1 MKSILRKKVL
11 KRIVAIAI
19 CMSMIL
25 QNAPMFDFIEAFS
38 AGEGE
43 TITVSIS
50 GSLLVNNKEYD
61 GNNEGEIAPSSSYGL
76 DGEIVD
82 GDKVEL
88 DVSNVMVTF
97 ENSSVGE
104 DKVVTISGLALTGE
118 DASKYSLD
126 NDTYT
131 TTASITKKKLDIVW
145 GVSDKT
151 YDGTTDAVVDEIPF
165 IDEEEIISGETV
177 QLNCENMSAS
187 FTSSD
192 AGVDKE
198 VIVSGLVL
206 SGTHAENYELNSETF
221 TTTATI
227 NPKQL
232 KVEGLSITEKPYDGT
247 TDAEITGTPVLV
259 EGDIIPGDDVQLSV
273 GNLSAK
279 FDGDDGANVGDNK
292 DIVIEGLSLVGGQ
305 AGNYAIDTSAIK
317 GKINKCDIT
326 IAAQEITIKKY
337 LLDISKLKYSVS
349 GKPEN
354 GANID
359 ETGLVIKYKEGNN
372 GAYSELTPEVL
383 ANLDIGDYYYKY
395 FDMDNSN
402 PNYNI
407 TYNKGE
413 LNIIEPVSADDEDE
427 GYFYTV
433 SKEEQDREWS
443 QSITITPKDGF
454 ELEFSDNVEFE
465 ENDGTYNLKTQG
477 ENTVQIKIVDTE
489 TDKVIHTETETFK
502 LDKGTPSIP
511 IVSVKEKDSDE
522 AYDGSA
528 TTKDI
533 VFILSAPS
541 NLPISGIEK
550 YQYKKDGGEWQDMT
564 QSSGESINNKYT
576 LSENY
581 RGDIY
586 FRVISESGMEGE
598 EKCVS
603 VKRDN
608 TTPKKPKIRSEYKDS
623 EGNYKSYTGEK
634 RTTEIKVFLS
644 KNENETTNISKYQY
658 RIGADGTWEN
668 IDADNNG
675 EGQLIINSIFG
686 NVIGN
691 MYFRSVS
698 DANVTGDLFTI
709 LNINYQP
716 NELDAPMAIVSYKDN
731 LQKMY
736 EGEHTRESLEV
747 KVIEPYGDIK
757 EVQYSRT
764 KGEDAEWI
772 TINKQDNEYK
782 LILEKEFGSVYG
794 YLYFRVL
801 DSDDKASKIKDVIIN
816 YDITAPEITDSA
828 LDITG
833 ATVVPTDGKDK
844 MYYGDVGGVNV
855 NVTATDF
862 NNIAKIYY
870 YTSLDELGDN
880 VKDDGLAWR
889 LAYNKTDEGSS
900 SMLDQE
906 SNTYSITLTKATACN
921 GYIYIKVVDEAGNAA
936 FSKIAKAGSKDE
948 TTNTIQA
955 QYTNPYILYNNEA
968 PNNVEVSAT
977 VVGTGDVYTS
987 DQLIGKD
994 VVIKVVSKDN
1004 VLTLIDKV
1012 LYKEDNKDYAEIT
1025 QWKENSYENGY
1036 YEVEFTVSPE
1046 GNDASN
1052 YYFKM
1057 VSINGEEIVSDVFIV
1072 NIYKNIVNANIKV
1085 SGTTG
1090 SEVATGTSGD
1100 YVTYYSKWFKKDSVK
1115 VELFHN
1121 LKDEDKRL
1129 ERLNTLFYTLDKADS
1144 NGKFPAESS
1153 NVKQYQDAITVTESG
1168 YYRVVAWNDDKLGN
1182 TSKNKVYA
1190 YFYYDAKSIKKDDV
1204 KVTFLN
1210 AEKEYES
1217 YSKYSV
1223 YAKENLKLKLSGKDD
1238 FSGVAEYEYCFN
1250 EKRDW
1255 KKVPYSAK
1263 NGYCIVLN
1271 SFSGK
1276 VNIRMIDKAGNVSD
1290 AFSTEP
1296 IMVGDGV
1303 PATPKISVTTEG
1315 GKTLKSGVW
1324 TDEKIVIVLTGSDS
1338 NYDIGINKYQYSTDG
1353 GNTWKTMKSTT
1364 NTVKRDEK
1372 VDDSDT
1378 YVKDKLSISADTY
1391 KTYSFRAVSN
1401 TGVVSKVATYNVRID
1416 DTQPENSK
1424 VKYSKATGKTN
1435 PENGKWYTE
1444 TAIINITAAKGKEN
1458 EAPVTTYYKLWKEGE
1473 TATTN
1478 KIDSNIELKIT
1489 KDGVY
1494 NFEMW
1499 TKDEAGNNSS
1509 TTITKKIY
1517 VDKKAPSNILI
1528 GYTDD
1533 PSMNEL
1539 ETGKVEDYYS
1549 QPVKVTISATDF
1561 NSGVYGFRYTIRG
1574 EAGDNKDTGILEA
1587 TKMNDVYVATML
1599 INPEYLGGLTISA
1612 IDNAG
1617 NESEKLDDR
1626 VFVVSE
1632 ELPTAPTLIVT
1643 SKDDIL
1649 TSGQWTT
1656 QGIEISISDS
1666 KVIAGIAGYEYMI
1679 EGEDVWRKCE
1689 TVVSK
1694 QNATDDKPSNINV
1707 VKLVLTED
1715 QEETYLF
1722 RAISNSGIHGEIS
1735 RFDIKKDSINPEINA
1750 THQDAN
1756 LIGEKFYN
1764 ETQKIE
1770 IVINELNFDPSKVE
1784 VNVSKDGALVNV
1796 GNITWTSAGN
1806 VHRGLVTLS
1815 ASGDYTFEVLCADK
1829 ADNTDE
1835 VKLDEFTI
1843 DLIAPELSISYDKDA
1858 KDNYCN
1864 SKRVATIKVI
1874 ERNFDESNVKL
1885 NLTTS
1890 SEDIIV
1896 GQSEWSH
1903 NGDIHTKSIE
1913 FAKDGEYSIAVE
1925 CTDMAMNEGV
1935 DIKRQEFIIDT
1946 VKPEVIISGVEN
1958 TSANAKDIVIV
1969 VDAKDSYLADISYKL
1984 ISNNKEVKV
1993 DVVKSENIEGG
2004 KRETLSAITE
2014 DGIYHFTYTVIDK
2027 AGNTTTDEYIFS
2039 VNKNGAAFEAVEDDG
2054 IDKNTGYAKEDYK
2067 PVIKIMDVDTITI
2080 LSVTINGNEQTAGED
2095 YEYDS
2100 ATGTL
2105 KFLNA
2110 INDDGKYSV
2119 TVDVKDAAGNV
2130 SFMEPFEFIV
2140 DHTAP
2145 NLIVSGVEEGE
2156 TYNEEVT
2163 VVLKPDNAED
2173 KIVKVIVNGTE
2184 LSEDKL
2190 VRSTTDN
2197 SVQITL
2203 SEFQSYTV
2211 SAIAEDSAGNTVTME
2226 ELNFKLMD
2234 SMVAGIPD
2242 YVLVIIILVIVAVIT
2257 TGIVIIVKK
2266 KKNN

>member
-1 MKSILRKKVL
+1 MKSILRKKAL

-19 CMSMIL
+19 CLSLIL

-61 GNNEGEIAPSSSYGL
+61 GNNEGKIAPSSSYGL

-82 GDKVEL
+82 GDIVEL
-88 DVSNVMVTF
+88 DVSNVTVAF
-97 ENSSVGE
+97 ENPSVGE

-131 TTASITKKKLDIVW
+131 TTASITPKKLTVL
-145 GVSDKT
+145 GLSVLDKE
-151 YDGTTDAVVDEIPF
+151 YDGTNTAVVTGTPEI
-165 IDEEEIISGETV
+165 DNREIISNDVV
-177 QLNCENMSAS
+177 QLNSENLSAEFEDVNVGEDKVVTIS
-187 FTSSD
+187 GLTLIGND
-192 AGVDKE
+192 ANNYVLGTVTGK
-198 VIVSGLVL
+198 ITAKKLGVSGIDV
-206 SGTHAENYELNSETF
+206 SE
-221 TTTATI
+221 
-227 NPKQL
+227 
-232 KVEGLSITEKPYDGT
+232 KVYNGT
-247 TDAEITGTPVLV
+247 TDAEY
-259 EGDIIPGDDVQLSV
+259 EGELELNLDDIIDGDSVQLESGEISV
-273 GNLSAK
+273 NFCNPEVGTDKEMVIAGLELA
-279 FDGDDGANVGDNK
+279 GA
-292 DIVIEGLSLVGGQ
+292 Q
-305 AGNYAIDTSAIK
+305 AENYVLDVSGIR
-317 GKINKCDIT
+317 G
-326 IAAQEITIKKY
+326 EITQCPIKITSQKVTMKKY
-337 LLDISKLKYSVS
+337 LLNMDRLGFSVID
-349 GKPEN
+349 KPESGVEIN
-354 GANID
+354 KA
-359 ETGLVIKYKEGNN
+359 GLVIKYKKNN
-372 GAYSELTPEVL
+372 NDEYKELTQEVL
-383 ANLDIGDYYYKY
+383 MSLETGEYYYKY
-395 FDMDNSN
+395 FDMDASN
-402 PNYNI
+402 PNYDIEYKKDTFEI
-407 TYNKGE
+407 T
-413 LNIIEPVSADDEDE
+413 EPVLAEDE
-427 GYFYTV
+427 EKGYFYVINKT
-433 SKEEQDREWS
+433 EQSREWS
-443 QSITITPKDGF
+443 QSISIVPQNDF
-454 ELEFSDNVEFE
+454 ILNLISDAEFE
-465 ENDGTYNLKTQG
+465 KEGNNYILKTEG
-477 ENTVQIKIVDTE
+477 ENTVRIDVIDPVTGNVIRTE
-489 TDKVIHTETETFK
+489 NETLK
-502 LDKGTPSIP
+502 LDSKKPAVPNVSAKINGTT
-511 IVSVKEKDSDE
+511 VYNGD
-522 AYDGSA
+522 A
-528 TTKDI
+528 TAEDI
-533 VFILSAPS
+533 VFTVTQP
-541 NLPISGIEK
+541 NNMPTSGIEK
-550 YQYKKDGGEWQDMT
+550 YQYRKGNGEWT
-564 QSSGESINNKYT
+564 NISGTPISG
-576 LSENY
+576 
-581 RGDIY
+581 GDVVYKLTFSDDYKGKLY
-586 FRVISESGMEGE
+586 FRVISNSGLEGE
-598 EKCVS
+598 EEEVNVLRDNNKPKNVS
-603 VKRDN
+603 VSIKYTDDKGREQDYESS
-608 TTPKKPKIRSEYKDS
+608 IRITDELRITIS
-623 EGNYKSYTGEK
+623 GGENG
-634 RTTEIKVFLS
+634 VS
-644 KNENETTNISKYQY
+644 GISKYQY
-658 RIGADGTWEN
+658 KIGSNGEWKDVKPDGTGELILDDSFNN
-668 IDADNNG
+668 IFDLVFFRAVSGAGVAG
-675 EGQLIINSIFG
+675 EEGTYRRI
-686 NVIGN
+686 
-691 MYFRSVS
+691 
-698 DANVTGDLFTI
+698 LF
-709 LNINYQP
+709 QP
-716 NELDAPMAIVSYKDN
+716 HNLDAPFVNSFYYDGFQDN
-731 LQKMY
+731 PQEY
-736 EGEHTRESLEV
+736 GGELTNDSLIIRVV
-747 KVIEPYGDIK
+747 KLNPSVTA
-757 EVQYSRT
+757 VQYSRT
-764 KGEDAEWI
+764 GGENANWI
-772 TINKQDNEYK
+772 TINEQDGEYNLIINEN
-782 LILEKEFGSVYG
+782 FGTFDG
-794 YLYFRVL
+794 TLYFRYL
-801 DSDDKASKIKDVIIN
+801 DDDSKPGNEREVNIK

-855 NVTATDF
+855 NVTATDL

-921 GYIYIKVVDEAGNAA
+921 GYIYIKVVDEAGNVA

-968 PNNVEVSAT
+968 PNNIEVSAT
-977 VVGTGDVYTS
+977 VVGIGDAYTS
-987 DQLIGKD
+987 DQLTGKD
-994 VVIKVVSKDN
+994 VVIKVVSRDN
-1004 VLTLIDKV
+1004 KLTLIDKV

-1025 QWKENSYENGY
+1025 QWKVNSHENGY

-1100 YVTYYSKWFKKDSVK
+1100 YVTYYSKWFKKYSVK

-1255 KKVPYSAK
+1255 KKVPYSAE

-1561 NSGVYGFRYTIRG
+1561 NSGVYGFKYTIRG

-1946 VKPEVIISGVEN
+1946 VKPEVVISGVEN

-1993 DVVKSENIEGG
+1993 EVVKSENIEGG

-2039 VNKNGAAFEAVEDDG
+2039 VNKNGAAFETVEDDG

-2105 KFLNA
+2105 RFLNA

-2130 SFMEPFEFIV
+2130 SFMEPYEFIV

-2163 VVLKPDNAED
+2163 VVLKPDNVED

-2242 YVLVIIILVIVAVIT
+2242 FVLVIIILVIVAVIT
-2257 TGIVIIVKK
+2257 TGVVIIVKK